1 MDAICAAARK
11 LLSLSPKLFSH
22 SLSLYSL
29 ALFVVVL
36 SVYLAQETFVYIFDE
51 TVKAKMQQPA
61 KMSGKTL
68 QENTA
73 HTQEEKQAIKRQRER
88 RGERITE

>member
-1 MDAICAAARK
+1 M
-11 LLSLSPKLFSH
+11 L
-22 SLSLYSL
+22 
-29 ALFVVVL
+29 L

-61 KMSGKTL
+61 EMSGKTL

-73 HTQEEKQAIKRQRER
+73 HTQEKKQAIKRQSARDRER
-88 RGERITE
+88 REERITE